1 MVQSGEMTL
10 ETFVAK
16 QAAWMSK
23 HIARCSGMTM
33 TISGPAS
40 PAGAAPAWKKKRKG
54 PPTKAKPKRAVKAK
68 NT

>member
-1 MVQSGEMTL
+1 
-10 ETFVAK
+10 
-16 QAAWMSK
+16 MSK